1 MKIRQHL
8 WFRQDMDAALEFYT
22 SLIPGSSI
30 GWISNILTSN
40 PNGPAGSARV
50 AGFTLA
56 NRPYMGFEAGPFD
69 HFDHNSQIMIECE
82 TQAEADRLRR
92 ALGKPGASTSCN
104 PVRDA
109 WGVSWLLLVGKKVGS
124 IDTPLQT
131 DIVGADPIRGDRSV
145 A

>member
-8 WFRQDMDAALEFYT
+8 WFRQDMDAALDFYT

-30 GWISNILTSN
+30 GWVSNILTSN

-69 HFDHNSQIMIECE
+69 HFDHNSQIIIECE
-82 TQAEADRLRR
+82 TQAEADRLRH
-92 ALGKPGASTSCN
+92 ALSTRHASASCN

-109 WGVSWLLLVGKKVGS
+109 WGVSWLLLVGQNVDS
-124 IDTPLQT
+124 IDTPVQT
-131 DIVGADPIRGDRSV
+131 NVIGADPIRRDRSV